1 MKNVKFNGKSVI
13 KTKDMKHSFGCVN
26 LYKGNESICCS
37 YKGCVY
43 QNNNSFLTLIQDFAI
58 KESDQFEIE
67 FKHLKSPIKA
77 TILEHDEF
85 TGITVFEMDNALCE
99 TLSPLDG
106 KSSPGIKAKDTVYLP
121 IVDFGRQITGF
132 IPLKIVSID
141 DCYYVSGGFDERQLG
156 LPLLNSAGNII
167 GVVTRESKLSE
178 EDQVVLDL
186 LINYGDE
193 AFQPTYK
200 HKKLNSLRKYMAIV
214 SPLVPLPE
222 FVF

>member
-1 MKNVKFNGKSVI
+1 MKNVKFNGQSII

-58 KESDQFEIE
+58 KEGNQFEIE

-77 TILEHDEF
+77 TILERDEF
-85 TGITVFEMDNALCE
+85 TGITVFEMDNDLCE

-121 IVDFGRQITGF
+121 MVDFGRQITGF
-132 IPLKIVSID
+132 IPLKIVTVD
-141 DCYYVSGGFDERQLG
+141 GCYYVSGGIDVRELG
-156 LPLLNSAGNII
+156 LPLLDKGGNVI
-167 GVVTRESKLSE
+167 GVVTAESKLSE
-178 EDQVVLDL
+178 SDQIVLDL
-186 LINYGDE
+186 LINSEEDV
-193 AFQPTYK
+193 FQHVYK
-200 HKKLNSLRKYMAIV
+200 HKKLNLLRKSMTIAH
-214 SPLVPLPE
+214 PLVPLPE